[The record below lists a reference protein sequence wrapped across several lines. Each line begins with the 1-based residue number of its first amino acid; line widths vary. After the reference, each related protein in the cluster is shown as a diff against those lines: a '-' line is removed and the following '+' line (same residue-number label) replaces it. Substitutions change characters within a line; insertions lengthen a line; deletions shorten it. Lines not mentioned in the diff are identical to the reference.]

1 MNPTSNA
8 PSGSHGNASA
18 PGNLKLDAS
27 LSSNEPTSGPAGS
40 SYKDYKQKDNDGIQ
54 SILDSGKQGWQEG
67 REWLASSDMSGKAK
81 DLGSQ
86 ALSKFND
93 LTTTQKIVGVGLL
106 TAGIAFLATR
116 GKKHKDKGEY
126 RLKDRHSPFA
136 KKSKESDQDRGPR
149 AQQRPWGSS
158 RYGSSSAPA
167 SAGKGRVMAGSGPKP
182 GPKQE
187 HPDHQRDHG
196 QRPTPLPPANAA
208 TRARLRAATTTCIR
222 RAARTPITSTNSTAR
237 FRGGSDWQSR

>member
-8 PSGSHGNASA
+8 PSGSHGNSSA
-18 PGNLKLDAS
+18 PGNPKLDAPLAS
-27 LSSNEPTSGPAGS
+27 TEPTSGPAGS
-40 SYKDYKQKDNDGIQ
+40 SYEDYKQKANDGIQ
-54 SILDSGKQGWQEG
+54 AILDSGKQSLDESKK
-67 REWLASSDMSGKAK
+67 WLENSDLSGKAKELPQKAK

-93 LTTTQKIVGVGLL
+93 LSTTQKLVGVGLL

-126 RLKDRHSPFA
+126 RLKDRRSPFA
-136 KKSKESDQDRGPR
+136 KKSKESDKDRGPR

-158 RYGSSSAPA
+158 RYGSPSAPA
-167 SAGKGRVMAGSGPKP
+167 SAGRGRVMAGSGPKA

-196 QRPTPLPPANAA
+196 QRPTPPASGQ
-208 TRARLRAATTTCIR
+208 R
-222 RAARTPITSTNSTAR
+222 RDQGPASGSRYDANTSGGQNPNNLDQLNSA
-237 FRGGSDWQSR
+237 F